1 MQLPTKI
8 IVIVALVVLTLV
20 MISTFFFRSSGIS
33 ISKAEA
39 ERIFNSDC
47 LTYAQRS
54 CDWEVTHEPEFNN
67 YLKACRTLYGEYR
80 EAYSCLYSLCS
91 RCFET
96 TDLKCGG
103 LCKVC
108 NGHDASGVDRE
119 TCCLNYNTEC
129 GGSSVDCSSACP

>member
-1 MQLPTKI
+1 MLPIKI
-8 IVIVALVVLTLV
+8 IVIVALVVLVLV
-20 MISTFFFRSSGIS
+20 MVSTFFFQSSGSS

-47 LTYAQRS
+47 LTYGQRQ

-67 YLKACRTLYGEYR
+67 YMKACRVLYGEYR
-80 EAYSCLYSLCS
+80 EAYSCLYSLCN

-96 TDLKCGG
+96 NDLKCAG

-108 NGHDASGVDRE
+108 SGHDSASVDKE
-119 TCCLNYNTEC
+119 TCCLRFKTEC
-129 GGSSVDCSSACP
+129 GGSAVDCGSCG